1 MFPYAPK
8 GHVSIVQV
16 PIKANQTFV
25 VSIHFRFGQ
34 DEETIEIGF
43 FGHYVLKGN
52 GDHDDLEFP
61 P

>member
-1 MFPYAPK
+1 
-8 GHVSIVQV
+8 
-16 PIKANQTFV
+16 